1 MMTCIP
7 ASLAGVVDICIITP
21 PGPDGWID
29 AASLVAARAA
39 GVREVYKV
47 GVAQAIAAVA
57 YGTPTIFR
65 YVEVVGPGSPWVVA
79 AKHLLSDIIDTG
91 TRGQA

>member
-21 PGPDGWID
+21 PGPDGCSA

-47 GVAQAIAAVA
+47 GAAQAIAAVA
-57 YGTPTIFR
+57 YGTATILR
-65 YVEVVGPGSPWVVA
+65 Y
-79 AKHLLSDIIDTG
+79 
-91 TRGQA
+91 